1 MTAVGGG
8 DVRVARSSL
17 RDPGPSSTGAT
28 GWPLT
33 ALLVLYPLWWLL
45 GLGTLI
51 VFVLAVPMVV
61 HLVRRHPVFVP
72 PGFGLWLAFL
82 GVAVVSTAMLGANPP
97 GTLPESAGHRVIGV
111 VFTLAG
117 YLAATIIVLY
127 AGNLTEEE
135 FPRRRLVRQLAGF
148 FVVVVAGGLLGVV
161 APRFQFTSPVERLLP
176 PSIAQNIFV
185 QSLIHPAASQLQ
197 AVLGYVSGR
206 PSAPF
211 GYTNTWGNCLALLL
225 GFFVISWLGRG
236 SRGRRVAGAVILAL
250 AAIPIVY
257 SLNRGLWIGLA
268 LAVGFTVVRLT
279 LRGNL
284 LALVGLVAGVALAV
298 GLLTLSPLSS
308 VIQGRLANQHS
319 NSIRT
324 FTTEKTLEV
333 VRSSPL
339 LGFGST
345 RAALGSSNSIA
356 VGRGSA
362 CPRCGNA
369 PLGSNGQLWAVLISH
384 GYLGTV
390 LYVGFFLRSMWAYRR
405 DQSPIGDAGLLV
417 LFLSLWFMLVY
428 NALTMP
434 LIICFLSIALLW
446 RNSRDA
452 LEDPAEPVELESP
465 VSPVAVGPWTGHLT
479 GGSMRPAQQAR

>member
-1 MTAVGGG
+1 MTTVGGVDARG
-8 DVRVARSSL
+8 ARSSL
-17 RDPGPSSTGAT
+17 RDPGDAPVRTT

-33 ALLVLYPLWWLL
+33 ALLVLYPLWWVL

-51 VFVLAVPMVV
+51 VFFLAVPMVM
-61 HLVRRHPVFVP
+61 HLARRRPVLVP

-82 GVAVVSTAMLGANPP
+82 AVTVASTAMLGANPP
-97 GTLPESAGHRVIGV
+97 GTLPESASHRVIGV
-111 VFTLAG
+111 LFTLAG
-117 YLAATIIVLY
+117 YLAVTIIVLY
-127 AGNLTEEE
+127 AGNLTEQEY
-135 FPRRRLVRQLAGF
+135 PRQRLVRQLAGF
-148 FVVVVAGGLLGVV
+148 FVLVVAGGLLGVV

-185 QSLIHPAASQLQ
+185 QSLIHPASSQLQ

-236 SRGRRVAGAVILAL
+236 GRGRRLAGVLILAL

-268 LAVGFTVVRLT
+268 LAVGFTVLRLT
-279 LRGNL
+279 LRGSL
-284 LALVGLVAGVALAV
+284 MALTSLIVGVLLVG
-298 GLLTLSPLSS
+298 GLLTLSPLSG
-308 VIQGRLANQHS
+308 VIQGRLENQNS
-319 NSIRT
+319 NNIRT
-324 FTTEKTLEV
+324 FTTVRTLEV
-333 VRSSPL
+333 VGSSPVI
-339 LGFGST
+339 GFGTT

-356 VGRGSA
+356 VGRGSS

-369 PLGSNGQLWAVLISH
+369 PLGSNGQLWAVLISQ
-384 GYLGTV
+384 GYLGTL

-434 LIICFLSIALLW
+434 LVFCFLAIALLW
-446 RNSRDA
+446 RNSR
-452 LEDPAEPVELESP
+452 EDVETPAPSAQ
-465 VSPVAVGPWTGHLT
+465 PVAPLFSADPRTGRLTSGPARPL
-479 GGSMRPAQQAR
+479 RPAR

>member
-1 MTAVGGG
+1 MTAAGGA
-8 DVRVARSSL
+8 DARPVRSSL
-17 RDPGPSSTGAT
+17 RGTGHDPARAA

-51 VFVLAVPMVV
+51 VFLLAVPMVV
-61 HLVRRHPVFVP
+61 HLARRRPVLVP
-72 PGFGLWLAFL
+72 PGFGLWLGFL
-82 GVAVVSTAMLGANPP
+82 AVAVASTAMLGANPS
-97 GTLPESAGHRVIGV
+97 GTLPESASHRVIGV

-117 YLAATIIVLY
+117 YLAATVIVLY

-225 GFFVISWLGRG
+225 GFFVISWMSRAG
-236 SRGRRVAGAVILAL
+236 RGRRLTGVLILAL

-268 LAVGFTVVRLT
+268 LAVGFTVLRLT
-279 LRGNL
+279 FRGNL
-284 LALVGLVAGVALAV
+284 MALTGLVAAVAVAV
-298 GLLTLSPLSS
+298 GLLTLSPLSG
-308 VIQGRLANQHS
+308 VIQGRLANQNS
-319 NSIRT
+319 NGIRT
-324 FTTEKTLEV
+324 FTTVKTLEV
-333 VRSSPL
+333 VGSSPV
-339 LGFGST
+339 LGFGTT

-356 VGRGSA
+356 VGRGSS

-369 PLGSNGQLWAVLISH
+369 PLGSNGQLWAVLISQ

-434 LIICFLSIALLW
+434 LIFCFLSIALLW
-446 RNSRDA
+446 RNSR
-452 LEDPAEPVELESP
+452 EDVELPVESAEPAARPFAFGQLSGSP
-465 VSPVAVGPWTGHLT
+465 
-479 GGSMRPAQQAR
+479 RPAQQAR

>member
-1 MTAVGGG
+1 
-8 DVRVARSSL
+8 
-17 RDPGPSSTGAT
+17 
-28 GWPLT
+28 
-33 ALLVLYPLWWLL
+33 LLVLYPLWWLL

-51 VFVLAVPMVV
+51 VFVLAIPMVV
-61 HLVRRHPVFVP
+61 HLARRRPVLVP

-82 GVAVVSTAMLGANPP
+82 AVAVASTAMLGANPP
-97 GTLPESAGHRVIGV
+97 GTLPESASHRVIGV
-111 VFTLAG
+111 AFTLAG

-176 PSIAQNIFV
+176 ATFAQNIFV

-225 GFFVISWLGRG
+225 GFFVIVWFRG
-236 SRGRRVAGAVILAL
+236 AGRGRRLAGVVILAL

-268 LAVGFTVVRLT
+268 LAVGFVVVRLA
-279 LRGNL
+279 LRGHLMALTGLIAAL
-284 LALVGLVAGVALAV
+284 LLAV
-298 GLLTLSPLSS
+298 GLLTLSPLSG
-308 VIQGRLANQHS
+308 VVQGRLANQNS
-319 NSIRT
+319 NNIRT
-324 FTTEKTLEV
+324 FTTVKTLEV
-333 VRSSPL
+333 VRSSPV

-356 VGRGSA
+356 VGRGSS

-384 GYLGTV
+384 GYLGTA
-390 LYVGFFLRSMWAYRR
+390 LYIGFFLRSMWAYRK

-417 LFLSLWFMLVY
+417 LVLSLWFMLVY

-434 LIICFLSIALLW
+434 LIICFLGIALLW
-446 RNSRDA
+446 RNSRA
-452 LEDPAEPVELESP
+452 GIEDPVAPEEPAASP
-465 VSPVAVGPWTGHLT
+465 FALGSGAVLVT
-479 GGSMRPAQQAR
+479 GGSPRPAQRVL

>member
-1 MTAVGGG
+1 MTSVGGG
-8 DVRVARSSL
+8 DLRVSRSSP
-17 RDPGPSSTGAT
+17 RDPAAGTSGPGASA

-45 GLGTLI
+45 GMGTLI

-61 HLVRRHPVFVP
+61 HLVRRRPVLVP

-82 GVAVVSTAMLGANPP
+82 VVAVASTAMLGANPP
-97 GTLPESAGHRVIGV
+97 GTLPESASHRVIGV
-111 VFTLAG
+111 AFTFAG

-135 FPRRRLVRQLAGF
+135 FPRQRLVRQLAGF

-176 PSIAQNIFV
+176 ASIAQNIFV

-225 GFFVISWLGRG
+225 GFFVISWLRRVG
-236 SRGRRVAGAVILAL
+236 RGRRLAGVVILAL
-250 AAIPIVY
+250 SAIPIVY
-257 SLNRGLWIGLA
+257 SLNRGLWVGLA
-268 LAVGFTVVRLT
+268 IAVGFTVLRLT
-279 LRGNL
+279 FRGNL
-284 LALVGLVAGVALAV
+284 MALTGLVVALMLAV
-298 GLLTLSPLSS
+298 GLLTLSPLSG
-308 VIQGRLANQHS
+308 VIQGRLANQNS
-319 NSIRT
+319 NDIRT
-324 FTTEKTLEV
+324 FTTVKTLEV
-333 VRSSPL
+333 VGSSPL

-345 RAALGSSNSIA
+345 RAALGSVNSIA
-356 VGRGSA
+356 VGRGSS

-369 PLGSNGQLWAVLISH
+369 PLGSNGQLWAVLISQ
-384 GYLGTV
+384 GYLGTL

-405 DQSPIGDAGLLV
+405 DQSPIGDAGLLA
-417 LFLSLWFMLVY
+417 LFLSLWFMFVY

-446 RNSRDA
+446 RNSRDGA
-452 LEDPAEPVELESP
+452 EEPAESEEPE
-465 VSPVAVGPWTGHLT
+465 VSPFLIAPLVGRSPWPG
-479 GGSMRPAQQAR
+479 RQVP